1 MSQDL
6 ARPAWMEDR
15 LGEAITRLT
24 TRMGDAN
31 FTALAKAAT
40 LVGQWGAV
48 QELLACSDFF
58 AEQVARQHEW
68 LCGALADGT
77 LLEGCDWMAQDWDR
91 ALYAL
96 LPSTQSEP
104 EALAALRIFRHREMV
119 RILWR
124 DHAQLAR
131 LEEAFEALS
140 QLADCCIRAALNA
153 GRLYEVDLRLRPDGD
168 SGLVATTLPALRRY
182 QLESAWVWEHQAL
195 VRSRVVAGDSH

>member
-15 LGEAITRLT
+15 LDEAITRLT
-24 TRMGDAN
+24 TRIGDAG
-31 FTALAKAAT
+31 FTALTQAAT
-40 LVGQWGAV
+40 SAGQWRTF

-58 AEQVARQHEW
+58 GEQVTRQHEW

-77 LLEGCDWMAQDWDR
+77 LLEGRDWVAQDWDR
-91 ALYAL
+91 ALHAL
-96 LPSTQSEP
+96 LPATQSEP
-104 EALAALRIFRHREMV
+104 EGLAALRIFRHREMV

-140 QLADCCIRAALNA
+140 QLADCCIRAAISMATATLTEKYGA
-153 GRLYEVDLRLRPDGD
+153 PYGTD
-168 SGLVATTLPALRRY
+168 SGQPQSLVVLGMGKLGEIGRAH
-182 QLESAWVWEHQAL
+182 V
-195 VRSRVVAGDSH
+195 